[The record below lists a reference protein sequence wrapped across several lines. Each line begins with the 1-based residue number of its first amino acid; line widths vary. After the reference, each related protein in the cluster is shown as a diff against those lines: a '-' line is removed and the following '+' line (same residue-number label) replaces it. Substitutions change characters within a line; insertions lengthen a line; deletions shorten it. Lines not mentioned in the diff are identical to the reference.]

1 MAYVIYT
8 QYIDDMSMIQRFA
21 PAHMAYL
28 ATREAELIASGGLL
42 DESGNIV
49 GGCITLAVDTKE
61 EAEQFV
67 AKDPF
72 TTNNIIKDVVV
83 TRWFQTF
90 LHGRADQEPFTPLTK
105 K

>member
-8 QYIDDMSMIQRFA
+8 QYIDDMSMIQQYG
-21 PAHMAYL
+21 PAHMEYL
-28 ATREAELIASGGLL
+28 ATKETQLIASGGLL

-61 EAEQFV
+61 EAEEFV
-67 AKDPF
+67 ANDPF
-72 TTNNIIKDVVV
+72 THNNIIKEVSV

-90 LHGRADQEPFTPLTK
+90 LHGRADQEPFTPLPK